1 MSSAPSGQPDQR
13 SEDVVQLPMLPPLLY
28 TTANVSESLAL
39 GGSSAS
45 AMAAAAPSSMSSSSH
60 MMPSPAPPQLFGAF
74 DALVSSAAG
83 SSAAALASLPRQ
95 PSFERTTSSGS
106 TSQSQF
112 KRKTSASDGA
122 GSIAAGEGDER
133 AGEDGEPAKKK
144 RPKTPRACD
153 SSRCIPAS
161 VSACPRIA
169 LTDLWDQTYDRCD
182 AVPDAEPP
190 ICVHCKQHNTECTWF
205 LPIQETRWK
214 RARQKETS
222 LANLSANNYHG
233 SASSPP
239 IQSLPSQSSAGQIF
253 PLDAP
258 QRSDSTGSDGHSHAG
273 PRKEARIVGPTSI
286 SHLMHSASRESFR
299 FQTSTFPT
307 ERMVPVDSKYS
318 QTLTVD
324 DSGDGF
330 IRVVSCGD
338 GDPIN
343 QSGPPAIQGLE
354 TGVAEQLLNYYFD
367 THSAHFPVVSRAD
380 FAATGNPSILLF
392 NCLCGISALSHHVAP
407 AILRTIKGSI
417 RAALR
422 EQDLL
427 DNSLIS
433 NIQAL
438 LVYAFSFELEKGTA
452 ASKTWNMLG
461 LAIRMAQDLGLHRKL
476 GSETKSGTEA
486 DHTELR
492 RRVWGGCVIA
502 DRWTAAIYGQPMM
515 IDLADCDTM
524 LPSVHDIRPGQ
535 PVKADQRPFLFNGAL
550 LSLSILLGRILKGIY
565 SPTGIL
571 TLSAEDA
578 TSLIADLASWVEN
591 LPDELRFQGLKSTPQ
606 QGFLHLLYIPVR
618 FLVTRP
624 FMRISFQLP
633 ERFANV
639 SVGTVAWAKVETE
652 SREAIEFVDKNEH
665 VLEGWFVGIY
675 GFFICSLV
683 QYHSHIRKRDAQSL
697 ATLRLA
703 RDVMKRLVIPE
714 GETHLR
720 HKIAEITHLLYHT
733 ATSVGTWAP
742 DAADGLS
749 PASTG
754 STAVTTLNPTVGV
767 RQREQDWHVRVKKD
781 GITTYLVSSSDRQ
794 KGSPVSPSNP
804 AQASTSGT
812 YAQSFRTT
820 RTSGDDASASGTN
833 AHAGGSLTTLAP
845 MITATSV
852 STSGSNSFVSSPQDM
867 TQPAVS
873 NSNEASITTIDPPS
887 TTSTTDVN
895 AELMSFFGSDVNFN
909 PTLNNPLTQAAPA
922 NQFDPFGTL
931 GDGTPSLFPGEGV
944 LDWNSWTSF
953 FSGMPGGAG
962 SASTNGK
969 QD

>member
-1 MSSAPSGQPDQR
+1 MSVPTTRA
-13 SEDVVQLPMLPPLLY
+13 EDGSNPVQLPVMPPLLY
-28 TTANVSESLAL
+28 TAATGGT
-39 GGSSAS
+39 GGSGSSLSGSTAS
-45 AMAAAAPSSMSSSSH
+45 T
-60 MMPSPAPPQLFGAF
+60 
-74 DALVSSAAG
+74 SAAG
-83 SSAAALASLPRQ
+83 SLTAYSMPAPVPPHAFGAFKELDGLLASDASRDYLQ
-95 PSFERTTSSGS
+95 QQQSIPSFDRTTSSGS
-106 TSQSQF
+106 NVSNG
-112 KRKTSASDGA
+112 KRKVSVSD
-122 GSIAAGEGDER
+122 AAGDAAA
-133 AGEDGEPAKKK
+133 AGRQGSEAGVEPTPDGQKKK
-144 RPKTPRACD
+144 RAKTPRACD
-153 SSRCIPAS
+153 SCRRKKI
-161 VSACPRIA
+161 
-169 LTDLWDQTYDRCD
+169 RCD

-190 ICVHCKQHNTECTWF
+190 ICVHCKQHGTECTWF

-214 RARQKETS
+214 RARQKETT

-258 QRSDSTGSDGHSHAG
+258 QRSDSIGSDTHNQASG
-273 PRKEARIVGPTSI
+273 PRKEARLVGPTSI
-286 SHLMHSASRESFR
+286 SHLMHS
-299 FQTSTFPT
+299 TSTFPT

-380 FAATGNPSILLF
+380 FAATGNPSIVLF

-407 AILRTIKGSI
+407 AILRTIKQSI

-438 LVYAFSFELEKGTA
+438 LVYSFSFELEKGTA

-476 GSETKSGTEA
+476 GSETKLGTEA

-515 IDLADCDTM
+515 IDLGDCDTM

-535 PVKADQRPFLFNGAL
+535 PVNAEQRPFLFNGAL

-591 LPDELRFQGLKSTPQ
+591 LPDELRFQGLKSSPE

-652 SREAIEFVDKNEH
+652 SREAIEFVDKNEQI
-665 VLEGWFVGIY
+665 LEGWFVGIY

-781 GITTYLVSSSDRQ
+781 GISTYLVSSDRRQ
-794 KGSPVSPSNP
+794 AKNASASPSS
-804 AQASTSGT
+804 AQPSSSGA
-812 YAQSFRTT
+812 YAQSFRSTHV
-820 RTSGDDASASGTN
+820 SGDDVHTSV
-833 AHAGGSLTTLAP
+833 AGDAGSSTTLAP
-845 MITATSV
+845 LINTTSV
-852 STSGSNSFVSSPQDM
+852 STSGVDSFVSSPQDM
-867 TQPAVS
+867 TQLHT
-873 NSNEASITTIDPPS
+873 ASSSSRPDKSPFGASGDASASASATTN
-887 TTSTTDVN
+887 DVN

-909 PTLNNPLTQAAPA
+909 PTLNATFNSTAAPA

-931 GDGTPSLFPGEGV
+931 VDGTPSLFPGEGV

-953 FSGMPGGAG
+953 FSGTGAAG
-962 SASTNGK
+962 SLGETNDK
-969 QD
+969 P

>member
-1 MSSAPSGQPDQR
+1 MSGPSPNDQDEP
-13 SEDVVQLPMLPPLLY
+13 SSVQLPSLPPLMMGLTSSTMAGATSSSIAIPPAFNQA
-28 TTANVSESLAL
+28 TTSPFDTPAAL
-39 GGSSAS
+39 QALLSSGLSMPSSTSGTSVNSWPSNMISSTTPSSIDTVAATSNKAQGKRKAS
-45 AMAAAAPSSMSSSSH
+45 TSDSNGYGNGAGVARGARAPS
-60 MMPSPAPPQLFGAF
+60 
-74 DALVSSAAG
+74 AAV
-83 SSAAALASLPRQ
+83 
-95 PSFERTTSSGS
+95 T
-106 TSQSQF
+106 
-112 KRKTSASDGA
+112 D
-122 GSIAAGEGDER
+122 D
-133 AGEDGEPAKKK
+133 DGETKKK
-144 RPKTPRACD
+144 RIKTQRACD
-153 SSRCIPAS
+153 SCRRKKI
-161 VSACPRIA
+161 
-169 LTDLWDQTYDRCD
+169 RCD

-205 LPIQETRWK
+205 LPIQETRFK
-214 RARQKETS
+214 RARQKEPS
-222 LANLSANNYHG
+222 LSNLSSSNYQG

-239 IQSLPSQSSAGQIF
+239 IQNLPSQSNAGQIY

-258 QRSDSTGSDGHSHAG
+258 QRSDSNGSDSQGPQG
-273 PRKEARIVGPTSI
+273 PRKQARLVGPTSI
-286 SHLMHSASRESFR
+286 SHLMHS
-299 FQTSTFPT
+299 TSTFPT
-307 ERMVPVDSKYS
+307 ERMMPVDSKYS

-338 GDPIN
+338 GDPIEV
-343 QSGPPAIQGLE
+343 SGPPAIQGLE

-392 NCLCGISALSHHVAP
+392 NCLCGISALSHYVSP
-407 AILRTIKGSI
+407 NILRTIKQSI
-417 RAALR
+417 RTALR

-438 LVYAFSFELEKGTA
+438 LVYAFSAELEKGTA

-476 GSETKSGTEA
+476 GSETKTGTEA

-502 DRWTAAIYGQPMM
+502 DRWCAAIYGQPMM

-535 PVKADQRPFLFNGAL
+535 PVNADQRPFLFNGAL

-571 TLSAEDA
+571 ALSAEDA

-591 LPDELRFQGLKSTPQ
+591 LPEELRFQGIKSTSE

-665 VLEGWFVGIY
+665 ILEGWFVGIY

-683 QYHSHIRKRDAQSL
+683 QYHSHIRKRDALSL

-749 PASTG
+749 PASNG

-781 GITTYLVSSSDRQ
+781 GISTYLVSDRRQ
-794 KGSPVSPSNP
+794 NKGSPGGGSPGPSPMQGNLGYVQSFRSTHTAGDDQNGEDNDVGASAP
-804 AQASTSGT
+804 ILAPMIATQSASTSGE
-812 YAQSFRTT
+812 
-820 RTSGDDASASGTN
+820 
-833 AHAGGSLTTLAP
+833 
-845 MITATSV
+845 
-852 STSGSNSFVSSPQDM
+852 NSFVSSPQDL
-867 TQPAVS
+867 TQLNVGNSVRNLKSTSPA
-873 NSNEASITTIDPPS
+873 
-887 TTSTTDVN
+887 TTSN
-895 AELMSFFGSDVNFN
+895 AADAAGAGSGNGADPNADLMAFFGSDVNFN
-909 PTLNNPLTQAAPA
+909 PTLNAFQAAPSSA
-922 NQFDPFGTL
+922 QFDTLGAGFGTL

-953 FSGMPGGAG
+953 FSAVPGTGNTGLGNEG
-962 SASTNGK
+962 SNGSPH
-969 QD
+969 